1 MMSVNS
7 TGHLQLFIYVSDQDN
22 KTHG

>member
-1 MMSVNS
+1 MSVNS